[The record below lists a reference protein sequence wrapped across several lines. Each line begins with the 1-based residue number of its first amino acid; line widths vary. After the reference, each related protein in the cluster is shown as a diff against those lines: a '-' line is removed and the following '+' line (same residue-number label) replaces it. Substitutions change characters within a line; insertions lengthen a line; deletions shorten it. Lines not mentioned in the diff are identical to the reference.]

1 MRWGWRPTVPGWLA
15 HRNGTVCVCRR
26 RVLRLRKYT
35 LDLARV
41 VSQCGATSVRPQ
53 DRTRALD
60 RGSRELIP
68 FLVRAVSV
76 RRREL
81 HHIQL
86 ISASGLKSVAAS
98 AASRKLEARP
108 GIEPGCED
116 LQSSTS
122 PLRHRA
128 SMRTAQMLRFGG
140 GVNRDVRAV
149 ANYPGT
155 GCDGGGASVCK
166 SVPTQS
172 AAQGMGWVCDG
183 LKSIFVAFP
192 ATMPGFT
199 AIGCNRGSA
208 VVFRMRPRRPARDI
222 FGVTRAGGASTSRI
236 GYIPESAHLGGL
248 ACISRLAQSS
258 ARDTY
263 RRDN

>member
-1 MRWGWRPTVPGWLA
+1 MRGNQRTSPRPYAGVGS
-15 HRNGTVCVCRR
+15 R
-26 RVLRLRKYT
+26 
-35 LDLARV
+35 LARV
-41 VSQCGATSVRPQ
+41 NPFSRASRFRSTS
-53 DRTRALD
+53 RTSSHSID
-60 RGSRELIP
+60 IG
-68 FLVRAVSV
+68 
-76 RRREL
+76 
-81 HHIQL
+81 QL

-98 AASRKLEARP
+98 AASRTLEARP

-140 GVNRDVRAV
+140 GVNRDVRALS
-149 ANYPGT
+149 NYPGT

-166 SVPTQS
+166 SVPTRS
-172 AAQGMGWVCDG
+172 AAPGMGWVCDG

-199 AIGCNRGSA
+199 AIGCSRGSA

-263 RRDN
+263 RRNN